1 MTLDI
6 DVDSNIGIVSI
17 GNNKKNEINS
27 SIFLDIKELEEKID
41 HYKLKGLIIT
51 GKGKHFSIG
60 ANLDYL
66 YANRHNSQFHQE
78 LVEGHKIL
86 KYLELLPIIT
96 VAAIDGCCFGA
107 GLEIALCC
115 QFRFAT
121 ERALFAFP
129 ESNIGIMPGFLGT
142 QNLSKIIG
150 RSKTIEMI
158 LSGNSLNAEKA
169 FQIGLINGITIKEN
183 HIDYSKN
190 FIRSLIQDKD
200 SSQIRLILQS
210 INYNIDSQHNS
221 DVERKSFLEL
231 LSQID

>member
-6 DVDSNIGIVSI
+6 DADTNIGIISL
-17 GNNKKNEINS
+17 GNNKKNEINN
-27 SIFLDIKELEEKID
+27 SIFLDIQELEERINQ
-41 HYKLKGLIIT
+41 YQLKGLIIT

-60 ANLDYL
+60 ANLEYL
-66 YANRHNSQFHQE
+66 YANRHNPEFQQE
-78 LVEGHKIL
+78 LQEGHKIL

-121 ERALFAFP
+121 EKALFALP

-150 RSKTIEMI
+150 RDKTIEMI
-158 LSGNSLNAEKA
+158 LSGNTINAEKA
-169 FQIGLINGITIKEN
+169 VQIGLINGITLKGN
-183 HIDYSKN
+183 HIEHSQE
-190 FIRSLIQDKD
+190 FIRSLTQDKD
-200 SSQIRLILQS
+200 PSQIRLIIQS
-210 INYNIDSQHNS
+210 INYNIDAQYNS
-221 DVERKSFLEL
+221 DTERKAFLKL
-231 LSQID
+231 LSQIE